1 MGGACGVV
9 DGGGSLYF
17 SAAGT
22 RLLRTVELD
31 TTGIRCGNVAH
42 APKAPYMYMYYQLS
56 ICIALLT

>member
-17 SAAGT
+17 SATGT
-22 RLLRTVELD
+22 RLVRTVELD

-42 APKAPYMYMYYQLS
+42 APKAPYLHYQLP